1 MQEKQDE
8 NQKLRSLFITEILVQ
23 SCWLRTEKTQ
33 LIFGVILTATLLNSS
48 TDSSWCLGC
57 H

>member
-8 NQKLRSLFITEILVQ
+8 DHKLRPLFITEILVQ

-33 LIFGVILTATLLNSS
+33 LIFGMIPTATLLNSL
-48 TDSSWCLGC
+48 TDSS
-57 H
+57 